1 LIFSNS
7 RDKKKDTFSP
17 RMLKDIS
24 QNFDVWVELL
34 AMDLS
39 GGILV
44 GCDVW
49 VELLAMDLS
58 MIYLKIMDKSE
69 ILHFSITVFFTNRVG
84 NFKWCLIVV
93 YGPIDSKLK

>member
-1 LIFSNS
+1 
-7 RDKKKDTFSP
+7 
-17 RMLKDIS
+17 MLKDIS

-34 AMDLS
+34 AVDLS

-44 GCDVW
+44 GCDGSKVI
-49 VELLAMDLS
+49 V
-58 MIYLKIMDKSE
+58 DKSE
-69 ILHFSITVFFTNRVG
+69 ILYFSITVFFTNRVG